1 MLPTPPVLLEV
12 PCTPLSPLLPPNLVP
27 HPAALSLATLAPGSR
42 CGQLTVVGTALDRD
56 ARVVLVAWSGALVHT
71 SSPSL
76 PPLVEE
82 KIGGGGCQVFWLP
95 ACPPRGR
102 RATSAL
108 VSAGRACGR
117 LSTIRQHR
125 DPVWTLAN

>member
-82 KIGGGGCQVFWLP
+82 KIGGGGVPGILAACLP
-95 ACPPRGR
+95 TPRETSHLGPRER
-102 RATSAL
+102 RQSL
-108 VSAGRACGR
+108 
-117 LSTIRQHR
+117 RQAQHH
-125 DPVWTLAN
+125 PAAS